1 MRNVFA
7 KPIPP
12 IVVRSAAA
20 VVLGVAT
27 TVAIAWSLALLVD
40 GSMATVHP
48 TDRGFRTDLARHVI
62 PTPPESPQQE
72 GTHFVQVVR
81 RRRAGTEIVEVGP
94 VWSEDPD
101 APAYESTHA
110 LVEGTSFAAEMKG
123 KFNRREAATALWRA
137 DGWPLPVFSAEVW
150 WASHS
155 SNWVWKVVG
164 GELVGSQSV
173 PAGDGVRIVPLQ
185 PIWSGLV
192 VNSLFYSSVWYAI
205 FSLFWYRELRSTL
218 RRRRGQC
225 VRCGYKILNVQTR
238 CSECGE
244 QA

>member
-1 MRNVFA
+1 MRRVVS

-12 IVVRSAAA
+12 IVVRGAAA

-27 TVAIAWSLALLVD
+27 TVAVAWSLALLVD
-40 GSMATVHP
+40 ESQRTAP
-48 TDRGFRTDLARHVI
+48 LSNRGFRTDLAKHVI
-62 PTPPESPQQE
+62 PTPPRSPQQE

-81 RRRAGTEIVEVGP
+81 YRRAGTDIVEVWP

-101 APAYESTHA
+101 SPAYESTHA
-110 LVEGTSFAAEMKG
+110 LVEGTSFAAEMKE
-123 KFNRREAATALWRA
+123 KFDRREAPAALWRA
-137 DGWPLPVFSAEVW
+137 DGWPLPVFSAEAW
-150 WASHS
+150 WESYS

-173 PAGDGVRIVPLQ
+173 RPREGVRILPLQ
-185 PIWSGLV
+185 PIWSGFV
-192 VNSLFYSSVWYAI
+192 VNTVVYSSVWYAI
-205 FSLFWYRELRSTL
+205 FSLFWYREMRCSL

-225 VRCGYKILNVQTR
+225 VRCGYKLLTEQTR

-244 QA
+244 QV